1 MRRLKEIKVRL
12 DDDDVDDDDDGDGDD
27 GKKAMEIVD
36 SALVRGLGFVAAYGL
51 RDNKHPNSTTTRRA

>member
-12 DDDDVDDDDDGDGDD
+12 DDVDDDDDDDGDGDD

-36 SALVRGLGFVAAYGL
+36 SALVRGLGFVAA
-51 RDNKHPNSTTTRRA
+51 